1 MCANMSGLSMKTDV
15 VRLFN
20 INIMHNDKKSMR
32 YYNENISI
40 ICAPY
45 AFRNEHVS
53 LIKEI
58 RDS

>member
-1 MCANMSGLSMKTDV
+1 MKTDV